1 MSEKVKVK
9 ITRNV
14 SVLPAIALRGLVV
27 FPNNIVHFEVGRAK
41 SIAAIEAAM
50 HANSNIFLIAQKD
63 METEEPTA
71 QDLYAY
77 GVISEIKQVLR
88 VSEDLVKV
96 LVEGKSRA
104 KLLDLDASGKYLQAD
119 VRPAPVRGVAPDK
132 RTQTEALVRSLKECF
147 EEYLSYSPQISKD
160 VVYNI
165 VSSDNPLY
173 LSEYMPANLLLKYED
188 KQTILQENSIPSR
201 LEKLLLVMRQE
212 CEVLAIEKELDDK
225 VNVQMDKNQR
235 DYYLREQM
243 HIISEELGDAEDT
256 RAEAEKYA
264 QKIQDLHLDAASEE
278 KLLKECERLGKMAG
292 NQAEISVIRSYLDTV
307 IGLPW
312 HTFTKDDLN
321 QAHARKVLDH
331 DHYGLEKVK
340 ERILEILAVRQL
352 NTDVKGQII
361 CLVGPPGVGKTSI
374 ARSVAAC
381 MDRNFARMS
390 LGGVHDEAEIRGHR
404 KTYIGAMPGRIL
416 TAMQQAG
423 THNPLLLLDEI
434 DKLGSDYRGDPSSA
448 LLEVLD
454 AEQNDHF
461 RDNFMEI
468 PVDLSDVFFVLTANT
483 LDTIPRPLLDRMEVI
498 ELGSYTDEEKLQIA
512 KQHLLP
518 KQLKACGLTGKVT
531 LSQSALYGIID
542 GYTREAGVRNL
553 ERTITSVLRKCAR
566 KIAAGEVESVSVTGT
581 MLEQLL
587 GPRFVKPDFLN
598 RTNAVGIA
606 NGLAWTSVGGET
618 LPIEVQ
624 VMDNGSGKITVTGS
638 LGDVMKESAQLAVTW
653 VRVHAAEYGIDPE
666 KLKKCD
672 LHIHAPEG
680 AVPKDGPSA
689 GVTLTTALVSCLSG
703 IPVRGDVAMTGEITL
718 HGNVLP
724 IGGLREKSM
733 AAYRE
738 GMKTVLIP
746 KDNEPDLYEVDDEV
760 KKNLTFLP
768 MQSLTQVL
776 NAALLKPNA
785 AKSAAGRTH
794 TKKKAADAAIVP
806 PTAEKPQ
813 PGAVC

>member
-1 MSEKVKVK
+1 MSEAKVRV
-9 ITRNV
+9 RVAHNAMH
-14 SVLPAIALRGLVV
+14 LPVVALRGLVV
-27 FPNNIVHFEVGRAK
+27 FPNNVVHFEVGRQK

-454 AEQNDHF
+454 AEQNATF
-461 RDNFMEI
+461 RDNFLEI
-468 PVDLSDVFFVLTANT
+468 PFDLSECMFITTANT
-483 LDTIPRPLLDRMEVI
+483 ADTIPRPLLDRMEVI
-498 ELGSYTDEEKLQIA
+498 ELGSYTDEEKRSIA
-512 KQHLLP
+512 RDHLLP
-518 KQLKACGLTGKVT
+518 RQLAKNGLKKSQVRVT
-531 LSQSALYGIID
+531 DDALREIIRC
-542 GYTREAGVRNL
+542 YTRESGVRNL
-553 ERTITSVLRKCAR
+553 ERKLGELCRKCAVQLLSDEAPR
-566 KIAAGEVESVSVTGT
+566 RVTVTGT
-581 MLEQLL
+581 NLESFL
-587 GPRFVKPDFLN
+587 GPRRILPDKLPE
-598 RTNAVGIA
+598 TDPIGLVT
-606 NGLAWTSVGGET
+606 GLAWTSVGGET
-618 LPIEVQ
+618 LEVECN
-624 VMDNGSGKITVTGS
+624 VMDGSGKLILTGN
-638 LGDVMKESAQLAVTW
+638 LGDVMKESVQAAVSYLRT
-653 VRVHAAEYGIDPE
+653 RAEQ
-666 KLKKCD
+666 
-672 LHIHAPEG
+672 LHIPSDFYKTRDIHVHFPEG

-689 GVTLTTALVSCLSG
+689 GIAVCTALASALSG
-703 IPVRGDVAMTGEITL
+703 TPVRRDIAMTGEISIR
-718 HGNVLP
+718 GRVLP
-724 IGGLREKSM
+724 IGGLKEKTM
-733 AAYRE
+733 AALRH
-738 GMKTVLIP
+738 GVKTVIIP
-746 KDNEPDLYEVDDEV
+746 HENEKDLQEIDQTVRRALNFLLVDHADA
-760 KKNLTFLP
+760 
-768 MQSLTQVL
+768 VL
-776 NAALLKPNA
+776 DAALVRPVQEEPAVRKTTERVLPVAQHDTAQPNQ
-785 AKSAAGRTH
+785 GIR
-794 TKKKAADAAIVP
+794 
-806 PTAEKPQ
+806 Q
-813 PGAVC
+813 